1 MNKTTPEKKILC
13 GLDIGTTKICSIIG
27 HYDEETS
34 EFHVLGIGKVPST
47 GMKSGKIIDMDTTK
61 NSIKKSVAQA
71 LDNAGVDKLEGATI
85 GIAGDHIH
93 SIDTQRS
100 IDINHIDSKNAA
112 NIICRDDIQRL
123 ETATKNIDIGIDQQ
137 IIHVIPQEYIIN
149 DSLVVKK
156 PLGMSASKL
165 TLKAHVIIAGTTNLK
180 NLTNCVQDSGL
191 NVNDVV
197 LEPLASANAVLTYDQ
212 KDLGVAL
219 IDIGGG
225 TTDITVF
232 EHGHL
237 AHTGIVG
244 YGGEII
250 SKDIASLVQTSYT
263 EAERIKKEYGFA
275 SAKLAKA
282 SGIKEFYVKPV
293 NGKVDIAMNSFE
305 LSQYIEARVSEIFN
319 FANTHVDKYQLNAG
333 IVLTGG
339 GSLLKGAEILGEE
352 IFGCNCQ
359 VGYPIRLNGLEHQDF
374 TPEYATGIG
383 LLDWENIK
391 RDKPRYLSSQKKIN
405 LWTKIKDRISDFF

>member
-1 MNKTTPEKKILC
+1 MNRTAPEKNIIC

-27 HYDEETS
+27 QYDEETS

-47 GMKSGKIIDMDTTK
+47 GMKGGKIIDMDTTK

-71 LDNAGVDKLEGATI
+71 LSNAGVDKLEGATI
-85 GIAGDHIH
+85 GIAGDHIR
-93 SIDTQRS
+93 SMDTERS
-100 IDINHIDSKNAA
+100 ITINHNDSKNAS
-112 NIICRDDIQRL
+112 NIICRDDIVEL
-123 ETATKNIDIGIDQQ
+123 ENATKNINIGLDQQ

-165 TLKAHVIIAGTTNLK
+165 TLKAHVITAATTNLH
-180 NLTNCVQDSGL
+180 NLINCVQDSGL

-197 LEPLASANAVLTYDQ
+197 LEPLASADAVLTYDQ

-232 EHGHL
+232 EQGHL

-244 YGGEII
+244 YGGEIV

-275 SAKLAKA
+275 SAKLAKTN
-282 SGIKEFYVKPV
+282 GLKEFYVKPV
-293 NGKVDIAMNSFE
+293 NGRQDIAMNSYQ
-305 LSQYIEARVSEIFN
+305 LSQFIEARVREIFN
-319 FANTHVDKYQLNAG
+319 FAKDHVDKYQLNAG

-339 GSLLKGAEILGEE
+339 GSLLNGAEKLGEE

-359 VGYPIRLNGLEHQDF
+359 VGYPIRLNGLENQDF

-391 RDKPRYLSSQKKIN
+391 HGKPRYPNTQKRIN
-405 LWTKIKDRISDFF
+405 LWTKIKDRFSDFF